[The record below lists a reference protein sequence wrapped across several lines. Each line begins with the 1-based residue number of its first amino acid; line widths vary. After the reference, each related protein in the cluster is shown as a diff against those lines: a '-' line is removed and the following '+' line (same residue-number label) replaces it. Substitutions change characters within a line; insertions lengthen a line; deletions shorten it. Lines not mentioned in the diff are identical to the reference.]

1 MYVRELTW
9 AEPVSTMQCLAD
21 QPQLTFLD
29 SALRHEQL
37 GRYSYIACDP
47 FGTYTVAD
55 GRASWNGE
63 ALPGDPFD
71 ALRTRLTMYGQE
83 HDPNLPPFQGG
94 AAGFFAYELNQ
105 TLEQLP
111 APTKPGQGVP
121 QSVLNF
127 YDVVIAYDHYE
138 RRRLI
143 VSTGWPERDPVRRSE
158 RARRRAVEL
167 TALLDR
173 RMSPAP
179 LSRNAIG
186 AWTSNLSR
194 EAYIKAVQ
202 RVIDLILAGDVF
214 QANIAQRFSATLG
227 TPFDPLELYCRLRAL
242 NPAPFA
248 AFLRYGDL
256 IIASSSPERFLK
268 LDGRSVETRPIKG
281 TIARSGDGNED
292 RHRLECLLSSQKDR
306 AENIMIVDLL
316 RNDFSRV
323 CQPPS
328 VQGPVLCGLESY
340 ASVHHLVSVV
350 TGDLADDQDAISLL
364 RACFPGGSV
373 TGAPKIRAM
382 EIIGEIE
389 GWPREVYCGAI
400 GFIGF
405 SGNMDTNIAIRT
417 ATIRNG
423 TAVFH
428 AGGGITAMSQPQAEY
443 EETLAKAQR
452 LFDAFNG
459 KLPH

>member
-1 MYVRELTW
+1 MILALGKCADTMYVRELNW
-9 AEPVSTMQCLAD
+9 AEPISAMQCLAD
-21 QPQLTFLD
+21 QPQFTFLD
-29 SALRHEQL
+29 SALRHEQR

-47 FGTYTVAD
+47 FGTYVVAD
-55 GRASWNGE
+55 GRAS
-63 ALPGDPFD
+63 
-71 ALRTRLTMYGQE
+71 
-83 HDPNLPPFQGG
+83 
-94 AAGFFAYELNQ
+94 Q

-111 APTKPGQGVP
+111 SSTKPGQGVP

-138 RRRLI
+138 SRRLI

-158 RARRRAVEL
+158 RARRRADKL

-173 RMSPAP
+173 RMSSAP
-179 LSRNAIG
+179 RSRNAIG
-186 AWTSNLSR
+186 AWTSNFSR
-194 EAYIKAVQ
+194 QAYIEAVQ

-227 TPFDPLELYCRLRAL
+227 TRFDPVELYCRLRAL

-248 AFLRYGDL
+248 AFLHYGDI
-256 IIASSSPERFLK
+256 IIASSSPECFLN

-281 TIARSGDGNED
+281 TIARSGDVNED
-292 RHRLECLLSSQKDR
+292 CRRAKYLLSSRKDR

-316 RNDFSRV
+316 RNDLSRV

-328 VQGPVLCGLESY
+328 VQVPVLCGLESY

-350 TGDLADDQDAISLL
+350 TGELADDQDAVTLL
-364 RACFPGGSV
+364 RACFPGGSI

-382 EIIGEIE
+382 EIIAEIE
-389 GWPREVYCGAI
+389 SWPREIYCGAI

-428 AGGGITAMSQPQAEY
+428 VGGGITAMSQPQAEY